1 MTPPRWPRY
10 AAAAFGFVWFV
21 QLCGGSTLN
30 PLNTTWMFTGD
41 WRQHWLGFLFF
52 QREPWT
58 FPLGGLPSLL
68 YPTGT
73 NIGFT
78 DSNPLLAIL
87 VKPFAGILPAEYQ
100 LVGWWLA
107 SCFILQGYAGA
118 ALASTLTRNA
128 GQQMLGGILFV
139 LSPVLFIRLGHDTLC
154 AQWVLLALLYFGLRE
169 FQDSSQRRRAP
180 AIVMALVM
188 FAAAVHPYLA
198 AMTFVLALA
207 VLIRFWRARILTIP
221 RTAAWLIATTLGL
234 LAVWGA
240 IGYFGKT
247 PDGSGGFGTYPAD
260 LLTLFDPTDHSRL
273 LPRLESFAGE
283 WEGIGFLG
291 AGGLVALGIAFI
303 ALARRRPTWR
313 PGTSVIIVACVL
325 LGVYALSSSINF
337 AGKEVLNVQWLYEP
351 VMPLTKPFRSS
362 GRFIWPVHYLVLA
375 FGFWG
380 VTRIFGSSQTEK
392 GTLLLAAV
400 VILQASDARIDR
412 WWIGRNAEP
421 QISLVAFEPSRGH
434 YRHLA
439 LAPPQVLGAC
449 GDHKYPEDYVYRFM
463 LLAHRLGL
471 TFNSG
476 IYARLDVKKVQ
487 TACEMQNR
495 AVDAGMLDPETIYI
509 ASPSEIERVKAAG
522 GGAACGKWDGHWI
535 CVSRASNARFATYIE
550 TGKDPG

>member
-1 MTPPRWPRY
+1 MTSPRWPRY
-10 AAAAFGFVWFV
+10 AAAAFGFVWFL
-21 QLCGGSTLN
+21 QLCGVSTLN
-30 PLNTTWMFTGD
+30 PLNTMWMFTSD

-68 YPTGT
+68 YPIGT

-100 LVGWWLA
+100 LNGWWLA
-107 SCFILQGYAGA
+107 SCFVLQGYAGA
-118 ALASTLTRNA
+118 ALASALTRDA
-128 GQQMLGGILFV
+128 GQQMLGGFLFV

-169 FQDSSQRRRAP
+169 FQDASQGRRVPWMVA
-180 AIVMALVM
+180 ALVM

-198 AMTFVLALA
+198 AMAFVLALA
-207 VLIRFWRARILTIP
+207 VLLRLWRARVLTIP
-221 RTAAWLIATTLGL
+221 RTAMWIIGGTLGL

-247 PDGSGGFGTYPAD
+247 PDGSGGFGLYPAD

-273 LPRLESFAGE
+273 LPRLGSFPGE

-291 AGGLVALGIAFI
+291 GGGLMALGIALV
-303 ALARRRPTWR
+303 ALARRRPTW
-313 PGTSVIIVACVL
+313 PAGAGFIVAACVL

-337 AGKEVLNVQWLYEP
+337 AGEEILNVKWLYEP

-380 VTRIFGSSQTEK
+380 VTRIFGRSENGK
-392 GTLLLAAV
+392 ATLLLAAV
-400 VILQASDARIDR
+400 VIIQASDARIDR
-412 WWIGRNAEP
+412 WWVGRNTEP
-421 QISLVAFEPSRGH
+421 QISLVAFELSRGH
-434 YRHLA
+434 YQHLA

-449 GDHKYPEDYVYRFM
+449 GDQKYPEDYVYPFM

-476 IYARLDVKKVQ
+476 IYARLDVAKVQ
-487 TACEMQNR
+487 AACEAQNR
-495 AVDAGMLDPETIYI
+495 AVDSGVLDPQTIYI
-509 ASPSEIERVKAAG
+509 ASPAEIERFKAAG
-522 GGAACGKWDGHWI
+522 TAACGKWDGHWI
-535 CVSRASNARFATYIE
+535 CVDRRSNPRFATYIE